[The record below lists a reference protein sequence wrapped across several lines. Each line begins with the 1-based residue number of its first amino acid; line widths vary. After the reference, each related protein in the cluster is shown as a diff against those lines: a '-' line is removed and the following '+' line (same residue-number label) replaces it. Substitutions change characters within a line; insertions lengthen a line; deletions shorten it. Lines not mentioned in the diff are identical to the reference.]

1 MKFSKYISKA
11 VTQVM
16 ALFQKQRSCLSN
28 KATTICGQAAESLR
42 RVPVRHGRG
51 GVDTEIKVQFLP
63 PTMCRLTIWLQCPS
77 ICRMNFIII
86 SEVRKVIIYVLIFI
100 VIHSLYFISD
110 FFPCCNKIYFVHKCS
125 QFLSSC
131 TLSIFYCGK
140 VTHRQYIINFF

>member
-1 MKFSKYISKA
+1 MKFSKYTSKA

-63 PTMCRLTIWLQCPS
+63 PTMCRLTSYRFQ
-77 ICRMNFIII
+77 
-86 SEVRKVIIYVLIFI
+86 VLIQKRDI
-100 VIHSLYFISD
+100 TDRL
-110 FFPCCNKIYFVHKCS
+110 
-125 QFLSSC
+125 L
-131 TLSIFYCGK
+131 TLQ
-140 VTHRQYIINFF
+140 V

>member
-63 PTMCRLTIWLQCPS
+63 PTMCRLTGVRHWIKRYCVSSATSLLLSFKVYPS
-77 ICRMNFIII
+77 RP
-86 SEVRKVIIYVLIFI
+86 VK
-100 VIHSLYFISD
+100 
-110 FFPCCNKIYFVHKCS
+110 
-125 QFLSSC
+125 
-131 TLSIFYCGK
+131 
-140 VTHRQYIINFF
+140 